1 MRYTRRNPTTL
12 VASPTPELGK
22 IGVVLTGGF
31 IRGAFQ
37 AGALKAM
44 REYGIIPSY
53 VVGVSA
59 GALNAAAF
67 AIGRIEDLLTTYQ
80 EIAPNPSKFLYD
92 WNLSALFHAFS
103 RSESVLTNRPL
114 RRLLNDRIDLEP
126 LLTAPM
132 KVDIV
137 TTDFQTGAQVV
148 FSNKN
153 PEHQSVEL
161 LTDALLASAA
171 MPIVFPPFI
180 WRGHQLFDGG
190 IVEKNPLS
198 YAIREGCDTVFV
210 ILTDSQEHIRT
221 SRLFNTIYLIAR
233 RAGNLI
239 SWRAAKKDLARGFEI
254 NGDID
259 SFERLKRDLALIVEG
274 EVAEPDARTRI
285 QEAVT
290 KRFTEAAFSFTG
302 KRSVRIFV
310 VEPAPTEENESYT
323 MFRLH
328 HRSVQD
334 YLEEGYGRMVE
345 TLKNPAGNS
354 KS

>member
-1 MRYTRRNPTTL
+1 MTPPTK
-12 VASPTPELGK
+12 ELGK

-44 REYGIIPSY
+44 REYGIMPSY
-53 VVGVSA
+53 VVGVSV

-67 AIGRIEDLLTTYQ
+67 AIGKLEDLLTTYQ

-92 WNLSALFHAFS
+92 WNLFALFHAFT
-103 RSESVLTNRPL
+103 RSESVLTNHPL
-114 RRLLNDRIDLEP
+114 RRLLADRIDLEP
-126 LLTAPM
+126 LLTTPM

-137 TTDFQTGAQVV
+137 TTDFQTGGQVV

-153 PEHQSVEL
+153 PEHQNVDL

-171 MPIVFPPFI
+171 MPVVFPPFM
-180 WRGHQLFDGG
+180 WHEHQLFDGG

-254 NGDID
+254 NSDID
-259 SFERLKRDLALIVEG
+259 SFERLKRDLALIVAG
-274 EVAEPDARTRI
+274 GVTDATARTRI
-285 QEAVT
+285 QEAMT
-290 KRFTEAAFSFTG
+290 KRFTEATFSFSG

-328 HRSVQD
+328 QHSVQD
-334 YLEEGYGRMVE
+334 YLEDGYGRMVE
-345 TLKNPAGNS
+345 IIRGLQQ
-354 KS
+354 